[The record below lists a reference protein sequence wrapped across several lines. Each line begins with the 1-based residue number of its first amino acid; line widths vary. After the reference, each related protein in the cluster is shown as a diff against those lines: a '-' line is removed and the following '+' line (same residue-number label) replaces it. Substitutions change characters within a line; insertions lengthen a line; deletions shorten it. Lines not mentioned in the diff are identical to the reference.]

1 MVKVKVDHSPSTAWH
16 YTGSRLVGEPKVCV
30 CACVRVNV
38 STVLATG

>member
-16 YTGSRLVGEPKVCV
+16 YTRSRLVGEPKV
-30 CACVRVNV
+30 CVRVNV